1 MKKITLLFLLLTSSV
16 FAQLPDVKNFKI
28 SNQSLNQS
36 YNPSVHSKVYFD
48 FDIKGDYGSNEI
60 KLTLYYNSVSTSN
73 LINII
78 RWNREGDYYQNWTTY
93 YKKNTWLYNNF
104 STTAGKKFILVVEY
118 GGNQKILN
126 YTVPSGDSD
135 GDGFNDDVDN
145 CPNTAGTNNG
155 CPPGQPD
162 LKFDY
167 NGSVVNSDA
176 SGSRL
181 SDTHTLNYYTSILSL
196 NLILNNIGAAT
207 SNPTQIEFY
216 LSSDSQFSS
225 SSDAN
230 LNKTISIPAIGA
242 NSTDGF
248 FNQTFYT
255 NTDFTSGLQGYW
267 YIIARIKA
275 SDSDDSN
282 NTAAIKVYF
291 NPNRSQLP
299 LKPKTLKSILTSSE
313 NYPTYNME
321 VYDFSGNKIINDQ
334 NLTDDEKNR
343 IISELPKGFYIIKT
357 QGEKTV
363 KIYNQS

>member
-1 MKKITLLFLLLTSSV
+1 MTE
-16 FAQLPDVKNFKI
+16 LPKLYQTTDRFQVNFE
-28 SNQSLNQS
+28 
-36 YNPSVHSKVYFD
+36 FE
-48 FDIKGDYGSNEI
+48 IKGDYGSNEI
-60 KLTLYYNSVSTSN
+60 KLKLYYNSISTSN

-78 RWNREGDYYQNWTTY
+78 RWNREGDYYQNWTSY
-93 YKKNTWLYNNF
+93 YKMNTWLYNYCDVTFNTG
-104 STTAGKKFILVVEY
+104 SGKKFILVVEY
-118 GGNQKILN
+118 QGNQKTLY
-126 YTVPSGDSD
+126 YTYPYGDSD
-135 GDGFNDDVDN
+135 GDGFNDNVDN
-145 CPNTAGTNNG
+145 CPTTPGTING
-155 CPPGQPD
+155 CPPENQD

-167 NGSVVNSDA
+167 NGSIVNSDA

-196 NLILNNIGAAT
+196 NLIINNIGNAM
-207 SNPTQIEFY
+207 SSPTQIEFY

-242 NSTDGF
+242 NNTAGF

-275 SDSDDSN
+275 TDSDDSN

-299 LKPKTLKSILTSSE
+299 LKPKTLKSVLTFSE

-363 KIYNQS
+363 KIYNQG